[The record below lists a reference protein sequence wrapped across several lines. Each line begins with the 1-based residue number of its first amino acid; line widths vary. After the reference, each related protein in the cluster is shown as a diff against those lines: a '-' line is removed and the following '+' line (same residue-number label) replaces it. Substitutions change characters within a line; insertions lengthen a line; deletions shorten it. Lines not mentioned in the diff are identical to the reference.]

1 MIRNMKDY
9 KRLIELPQK
18 GNALIIT
25 DLHGNLED
33 YRRYMEIWKD
43 FNDKNN
49 HLILTGDFIHSCYVN
64 DGSLEI
70 IDSVKTLYENEE
82 NFHVLLG
89 NHEWAQILN
98 ESIYKGGLN
107 QTQDFNGLVYKKYGE
122 ETVEKIEFYKKF
134 FKTLAIA
141 VRTKNKVLISHAG
154 PSPHL
159 KSEEDIKNISN
170 NDYSNNLV
178 LYDMVWNR
186 NMECS
191 RNYLDPFL
199 KYLNCNA
206 SIVGHTPVDGVEF
219 IGNQLIVSSSFGTER
234 KAYLEL
240 DLEEEINNSHD
251 LLEMVKYLY

>member
-1 MIRNMKDY
+1 MKNY
-9 KRLIELPQK
+9 EKLVELPQK
-18 GNALIIT
+18 GKVLIIT

-33 YRRYMEIWKD
+33 YERYIDIWKK
-43 FNDKNN
+43 FKDKNN

-70 IDSVKTLYENEE
+70 IDSVKILYENEKD
-82 NFHVLLG
+82 FHVLLG
-89 NHEWAQILN
+89 NHEWAQILD

-107 QTQDFNGLVYKKYGE
+107 QTQDFKGLVYKKYGKKTE
-122 ETVEKIEFYKKF
+122 EKMEFYKKF

-141 VRTKNKVLISHAG
+141 VRTENKVLISHAG

-159 KSEEDIKNISN
+159 KNEKDIKNISN

-199 KYLNCNA
+199 TYLKCNA
-206 SIVGHTPVDGVEF
+206 SIVGHTPVEGVELV
-219 IGNQLIVSSSFGTER
+219 GNQLIVSSSFGTEQ
-234 KAYLEL
+234 KAFIEL
-240 DLEEEINNSHD
+240 DLEEEINNGHD
-251 LLEMVKYLY
+251 LLKMVKYLE